1 MSKKNITEKSR
12 KFYEQYQFPG
22 TRPIDQDGLI
32 FMRRFAKSIE
42 RISSEAYGSP
52 LRVLDAGCGTGN
64 TSVALARRFTDVEFI
79 GLDNSKA
86 SIEKAISLAKQYRL
100 SNLKF
105 RRWNLMNPLPYK
117 NQFDIIL
124 CLGVLHHTAD
134 MQRGLIYLNHTLKNS
149 GELYLWIY
157 GKHGRYKHSL
167 NMRLLDMLLQSKPK
181 PADSMALTKEFI
193 CKVDNGSMLNDV
205 MGNKMDMIQSDT
217 LEDPIWIADQFLNPH
232 ETPLDMEEL
241 LKLTRIARFEI
252 QQILGIKTDLS
263 EYFNSLSLYERYQKL
278 GKERQL
284 IALDLLTKPDRYF
297 VILRKVLVKKTI
309 R

>member
-1 MSKKNITEKSR
+1 MSKNNVTEKSR

-42 RISSEAYGSP
+42 RISSEAHGSP

-64 TSVALARRFTDVEFI
+64 TSVALAHRFTHAEFI

-86 SIEKAISLAKQYRL
+86 SIKKAISLAKQYGL

-117 NQFDIIL
+117 HQFDIIL

-134 MQRGLIYLNHTLKNS
+134 MRKGLIYLNHALKNI

-167 NMRLLDMLLQSKPK
+167 NMRLLNMLLQSKPK
-181 PADSMALTKEFI
+181 PADPITLTKEFI
-193 CKVDNGSMLNDV
+193 CKVDNGSVLNDV
-205 MGNKMDMIQSDT
+205 AGNQMNMIQRNT

-232 ETPLDMEEL
+232 ETLIDMEEL
-241 LKLTRIARFEI
+241 LELTRIAGFEI
-252 QQILGIKTDLS
+252 QQVLGLKMDLS
-263 EYFNSLSLYERYQKL
+263 EYFKSLSLYERYQKL
-278 GKERQL
+278 RKDQQL

-297 VILRKVLVKKTI
+297 VILRKVTVKKTKK
-309 R
+309 